1 MAKKERPAAGKKGN
15 IIGTSNLVNLAACVA
30 VCVSVVV
37 YIVTLILANIGAENE
52 FATIIK
58 VFRVIKDICVCVA
71 LGIPTIYY
79 TKGKKKWVRIL
90 IYILLIIFIVLAI
103 LGNVL
108 V

>member
-1 MAKKERPAAGKKGN
+1 MAKKQRPAAGKKGN
-15 IIGTSNLVNLAACVA
+15 VLSTDNIVNLAACVA

-37 YIVTLILANIGAENE
+37 YIVTLILANIGAQNE
-52 FATIIK
+52 FAMTIKIL
-58 VFRVIKDICVCVA
+58 RTIKDICVCIA

-90 IYILLIIFIVLAI
+90 IYVLLIIFLVLAI

-108 V
+108 A

>member
-15 IIGTSNLVNLAACVA
+15 ILSTNNIVNLAACVA

-37 YIVTLILANIGAENE
+37 YIVTLILANVGAESE
-52 FATIIK
+52 FVMTIKIL
-58 VFRVIKDICVCVA
+58 RTIKDICVCIA

-90 IYILLIIFIVLAI
+90 IYVLLIIFLVLAI

-108 V
+108 A

>member
-15 IIGTSNLVNLAACVA
+15 VLSTGNIINLTACVA
-30 VCVSVVV
+30 ICVSVVV
-37 YIVTLILANIGAENE
+37 YIVSLILANVGAQGE
-52 FATIIK
+52 FATTMKILK
-58 VFRVIKDICVCVA
+58 TIKDLCVCVA
-71 LGIPTIYY
+71 LGIPAFYY

-90 IYILLIIFIVLAI
+90 IYVLLIIFIILAI